1 MPNSLSYFVTMTH
14 SLTWAWKL
22 VPTAPL
28 LMLSLGIL
36 VLVLR
41 KLLFLH
47 FLTHTLNLI
56 FDCSQS
62 GVIFGFKVTFPHSK
76 PVCDTHINVP
86 QVPHT
91 QNALF

>member
-1 MPNSLSYFVTMTH
+1 MGLEAGSNSPFTYAQPWHLN
-14 SLTWAWKL
+14 
-22 VPTAPL
+22 
-28 LMLSLGIL
+28 LGAQETSFSS
-36 VLVLR
+36 
-41 KLLFLH
+41 FLD
-47 FLTHTLNLI
+47 TLNLI

-62 GVIFGFKVTFPHSK
+62 GAIFGFKVTFPHSK